1 MSYSIHLIDE
11 KGQGSYLSVHDRT
24 TWKTKRAAKRH
35 LQDVLTLISKGRFP
49 AVTADLENEF
59 GELIATRPAAAHLRT
74 RPRSSQ
80 TSSRSETG

>member
-11 KGQGSYLSVHDRT
+11 KGQGSYLSVRNRT

-35 LQDVLTLISKGRFP
+35 LQDVLTLIGKGRFP

-59 GELIATRPAAAHLRT
+59 GELIVTRAQEAPAND
-74 RPRSSQ
+74 
-80 TSSRSETG
+80 